1 MSRVMELD
9 EQIKKLQEE
18 KDRIYAEE
26 RKTALADIRD
36 KIALFAFSPKEL
48 GLKLPKG
55 GSAKAEAPEKP
66 KGRKPAKK
74 TAAKPAKSS
83 GIYFDLGGRKIPAGR
98 GRPPK
103 DVTAYAAEKGVS
115 TDSLKFRAD
124 GTPFTK

>member
-1 MSRVMELD
+1 MSRDMELD
-9 EQIKKLQEE
+9 EQIRKLQEE

-36 KIALFAFSPKEL
+36 KITLFAFSAKEL

-55 GSAKAEAPEKP
+55 GSVKAERPA
-66 KGRKPAKK
+66 KPAARKASKK
-74 TAAKPAKSS
+74 AAPKPAKSS
-83 GIYFDLGGRKIPAGR
+83 GLYFDLGGRKVPAGR

-115 TDSLKFRAD
+115 TDSLKVRAD
-124 GTPFTK
+124 GTPFAK

>member
-9 EQIKKLQEE
+9 EQIRKLQEE

-26 RKTALADIRD
+26 RKAALSDIRD

-55 GSAKAEAPEKP
+55 GTGGAERPAKAA
-66 KGRKPAKK
+66 GRKPTRK
-74 TAAKPAKSS
+74 AAKAPKSS
-83 GIYFDLGGRKIPAGR
+83 GLYFDLGGRKVPAGR

-124 GTPFTK
+124 GTPFAK

>member
-9 EQIKKLQEE
+9 EQIRKLQEE

-36 KIALFAFSPKEL
+36 KIVLFAFSAKEL
-48 GLKLPKG
+48 GLKLRKG
-55 GSAKAEAPEKP
+55 GSAKAERPAKP
-66 KGRKPAKK
+66 ASRKPAKK
-74 TAAKPAKSS
+74 AAKTSKSS
-83 GIYFDLGGRKIPAGR
+83 GIYFDLGDRKVPAGR